1 MEMGKTLPFFAIPPV
16 GMKECSVTPLLENA
30 GVLTKWATRNQELV
44 SGVTNNIAMRQ
55 VGWVIYVVHITYPNH
70 EFFHTLM
77 NKFQLIILFL
87 RLRIEMYRGI
97 SRFSINPLFKT
108 TRSSEY

>member
-44 SGVTNNIAMRQ
+44 SGVINNIAMRQ

-70 EFFHTLM
+70 ESYRIFSHFDEYVSVNHTVL
-77 NKFQLIILFL
+77 KI
-87 RLRIEMYRGI
+87 
-97 SRFSINPLFKT
+97 KD
-108 TRSSEY
+108 